1 MTRIALLDDYQNVAL
16 KMASWESID
25 AEVVAFTDHLNDE
38 DALAARLEPFEIV
51 MAMRERTP
59 FSSNL
64 MARLFNLQLLVTSGM
79 RNASIDLTAA
89 NELGITVCGTLG
101 EPHATAELTWGLIL
115 ALARQIPKENAA
127 TQSGA
132 WQLTIGSGLANKTLG
147 VIGLGRLGSQVARVG
162 NSFSMN
168 VVAWSANL
176 TDERA
181 AEVGVTRVDKNT
193 LLETSDFVTIH
204 LVLSDR
210 THGLINTTDLDR
222 MKSTAYLV
230 NTSRGPIIDETSLIT
245 ALENGTIAGAG
256 LDVFDIE
263 PLPPEH
269 PLLKM
274 PNTVITPHL
283 GYVTRETYALFYGG
297 ALEAIKAYLN
307 GDPIRVLKP

>member
-1 MTRIALLDDYQNVAL
+1 MIRIALLDDYQNVGL
-16 KMASWESID
+16 KMADWESID
-25 AEVVAFTDHLNDE
+25 AEVVAFNDHLNDE
-38 DALAARLEPFEIV
+38 DALAARLEQFEIV

-59 FSSNL
+59 FPSNL
-64 MARLFNLQLLVTSGM
+64 IAKLSNLQLLVTSGM
-79 RNASIDLTAA
+79 RNASIDITAA
-89 NELGITVCGTLG
+89 NKLGITVCGTLG

-127 TQSGA
+127 TRSGA
-132 WQLTIGSGLANKTLG
+132 WQLSIGSGLANKTLG

-181 AEVGVTRVDKNT
+181 AEVGVTRVDKTT
-193 LLETSDFVTIH
+193 LLETSDIVTVH

-210 THGLINTTDLDR
+210 TRGLINSVDLNR
-222 MKSTAYLV
+222 MKSTAYVV
-230 NTSRGPIIDETSLIT
+230 NTSRGPIIDETALIT

-263 PLPPEH
+263 PLPLDH
-269 PLLKM
+269 QLLKM

-283 GYVTRETYALFYGG
+283 GYVTRETYELFYGG